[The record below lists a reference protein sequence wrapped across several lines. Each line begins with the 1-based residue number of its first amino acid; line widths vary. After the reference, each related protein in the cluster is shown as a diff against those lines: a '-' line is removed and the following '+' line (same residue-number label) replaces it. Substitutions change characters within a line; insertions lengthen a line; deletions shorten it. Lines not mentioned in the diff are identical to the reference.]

1 MVIRT
6 ESGRVL
12 LAIDG
17 EAHSDNAI
25 QGALELADDFQLE
38 VVAVHVND
46 HYVKQFFNEIY
57 AQGREEYLE
66 HVQACLE
73 VNAREAIAR
82 FETEARKY
90 DIKWTIKVLEGDPA
104 EQIQSEIHSF
114 QYNLMVLG
122 RKQNR
127 GSSLWRS
134 RDLPEKL
141 LSARN
146 DVPIL
151 IIPQ

>member
-17 EAHSDNAI
+17 EPHSDNAI

-38 VVAVHVND
+38 VVAVHVKD

-73 VNAREAIAR
+73 VSAREAIAR

-104 EQIQSEIHSF
+104 EQIQSEIDSF